1 MCEGWKKVLF
11 LHIPKTAGSSFNAI
25 FRNAVPQ
32 GRHFEHLEGHGER
45 LKEICEDGLPYF
57 VSGHLTFD
65 SIHTYVER
73 PDVFSIS
80 ILREP
85 VNQLLSHLKWVKYV
99 GSPGFPH
106 PQHIEA
112 SILQLARQLFE
123 TPLHD
128 IVAIER
134 LIDSRL
140 GRQLF
145 DNLHVRYMTNAR
157 MDRVDE
163 SHLHNALE
171 NVLKLSY
178 VFVLENLE
186 VALGELRGRIPA
198 ITSIGFENAARSS
211 ETVDLADSE
220 IGRFYRELTCYDQKL
235 HDAVRSKSRQFPAA
249 ASHS

>member
-1 MCEGWKKVLF
+1 MGEAWQKILF

-25 FRNAVPQ
+25 FKNAVPQ
-32 GRHFEHLEGHGER
+32 GRHFEHLEGRGER
-45 LKEICEDGLPYF
+45 LKGICEDGLPFF

-65 SIHTYVER
+65 SMLTYIER

-85 VNQLLSHLKWVKYV
+85 ADQLLSHLKWVKYV
-99 GSPGFPH
+99 GSPGYPH
-106 PQHIEA
+106 PQHVEA

-123 TPLHD
+123 TPLDD
-128 IVAIER
+128 IVAVGR
-134 LIDSRL
+134 LIDSRV

-171 NVLKLSY
+171 NVLKLSF
-178 VFVLENLE
+178 VFVLEDME
-186 VALGELRGRIPA
+186 AALGLLRHHIPH

-211 ETVDLADSE
+211 ETVDLTDSE
-220 IGRFYRELTCYDQKL
+220 IGRFFRERTCYDQKL
-235 HDAVRSKSRQFPAA
+235 HDAVWSRSRQYLAA